1 MPGKLSLRPRSDEG
15 EEILLRR
22 ALLDDL
28 DGFLQ
33 LWIVVERVA
42 AHGRVTEG
50 GPGDSKLDI
59 AIDERRGRIPLLAIH
74 LHASL
79 LEASEELC
87 SPLGLDREVGL
98 HLRLH
103 LVAQVV

>member
-28 DGFLQ
+28 DRFLQ

-42 AHGRVTEG
+42 AHRRVAKRR
-50 GPGDSKLDI
+50 PSHSKLEV
-59 AIDERRGRIPLLAIH
+59 AVDERRSRIPLLAIH
-74 LHASL
+74 LHPGL
-79 LEASEELC
+79 LESREELC
-87 SPLGLDREVGL
+87 SPLGLDRKVGL
-98 HLRLH
+98 HL
-103 LVAQVV
+103 